1 MGIERLIAAF
11 AEGDDT
17 AIRSLDA
24 DEVRAVLDELDPL
37 QRERERRIQVL
48 ATERRTARD
57 GRADALRAEQDGMV
71 ADQRLGAEFRRAVKR
86 RLAEL
91 TMDARDARIEV
102 SRALATAVAVM
113 LDEALAMSASLE
125 ADGLTDEE
133 IDDHLS
139 EIEAAARDLE
149 GQVPGWRDLLG

>member
-11 AEGDDT
+11 AEGDDS

-24 DEVRAVLDELDPL
+24 AEVRAVLDELDPL

-57 GRADALRAEQDGMV
+57 GQAEDLRAEQDGV
-71 ADQRLGAEFRRAVKR
+71 IADQRLGAEFRRAVKR

-91 TMDARDARIEV
+91 TMDARIEV
-102 SRALATAVAVM
+102 SRALANAVAVM

-125 ADGLTDEE
+125 VDGLTDEE